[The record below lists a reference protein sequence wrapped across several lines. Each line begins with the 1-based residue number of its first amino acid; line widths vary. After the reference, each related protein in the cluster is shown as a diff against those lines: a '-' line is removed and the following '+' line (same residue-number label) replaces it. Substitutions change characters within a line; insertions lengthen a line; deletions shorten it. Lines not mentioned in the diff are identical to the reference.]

1 MPYPRDFAQRPSH
14 LNQHSSKLKH
24 VLILGLTGGIGA
36 GKSTVSAELARL
48 GAEVIDADKIAR
60 EVVAP
65 GTPGLDMLA
74 AEFGEEI
81 IDADGALDRAALAE
95 RAFASQERTA
105 ALNSIT
111 HPLIGERTV
120 ERFAQAPQDAIVVHD
135 VPLLI
140 EGGMEPGYH
149 LVLVVDTPEE
159 LRLQRLVELR
169 GLTEADARGRIAKQ
183 ATDEQRHASADILFD
198 NSGSESAL
206 LEQVRKVWD
215 QRLVVMANNLE
226 HRHPV
231 FPSDT
236 VVDVRPEWADEAR
249 REIARIR
256 HRVGDLC
263 ESISH
268 VGPTAQE
275 QPAVDL
281 IEIELRPN
289 SVDVV
294 ETLRARLQDA
304 GYIADDAGEGKLR
317 WVDPERPV
325 ALRIPSTDQ
334 TDMTVAA
341 ACADRES

>member
-1 MPYPRDFAQRPSH
+1 M
-14 LNQHSSKLKH
+14 
-24 VLILGLTGGIGA
+24 LILGLTGGIGA

-81 IDADGALDRAALAE
+81 IGADGALDRAALAE

-120 ERFAQAPQDAIVVHD
+120 ERFAQAAQDAIVVHD

-140 EGGMEPGYH
+140 EGGMEPGYN
-149 LVLVVDTPEE
+149 LVMVVDTPEDI
-159 LRLQRLVELR
+159 RLNRLVELR
-169 GLTEADARGRIAKQ
+169 GLTESDARSRISAQ

-198 NSGSESAL
+198 NSGTQEAL
-206 LEQVRKVWD
+206 LEQVRDVWD
-215 QRLVVMANNLE
+215 RRLVVMANNLE
-226 HRHPV
+226 HHHPV
-231 FPSDT
+231 FPSDS
-236 VVDVRPEWADEAR
+236 VVDARPEWADEAR
-249 REIARIR
+249 REIARLR
-256 HRVGDLC
+256 HRAGDLC

-281 IEIELRPN
+281 IEIDLRPK

-294 ETLRARLQDA
+294 ETLRTRLQDA

-317 WVDPERPV
+317 WVDPERPL
-325 ALRIPSTDQ
+325 ALKIPSSDH

-341 ACADRES
+341 CADREN

>member
-1 MPYPRDFAQRPSH
+1 M
-14 LNQHSSKLKH
+14 
-24 VLILGLTGGIGA
+24 LILGLTGGIGA

-48 GAEVIDADKIAR
+48 GAEIIDADKIAR

-81 IDADGALDRAALAE
+81 IGADGRLDRAALAE
-95 RAFASQERTA
+95 RAFVSQERTA

-120 ERFAQAPQDAIVVHD
+120 ERFAQSPQDAIVVHD

-183 ATDEQRHASADILFD
+183 ATDEQRHASADILLD

-215 QRLVVMANNLE
+215 RRLVVMANNLE

-231 FPSDT
+231 LPGET
-236 VVDVRPEWADEAR
+236 VVDYRPEWADEAR
-249 REIARIR
+249 REIARLQ
-256 HRVGDLC
+256 HRIGDVS
-263 ESISH
+263 EKITH
-268 VGPTAQE
+268 VGPTATDG
-275 QPAVDL
+275 PAVDL
-281 IEIELRPN
+281 IEIDIEPAG
-289 SVDVV
+289 VDDA
-294 ETLRARLQDA
+294 ETIRARLIEA
-304 GYIADDAGEGKLR
+304 GYVADDGGDYVLR
-317 WVDPERPV
+317 WVDPVRPLAV
-325 ALRIPSTDQ
+325 KIRMSESDGQ
-334 TDMTVAA
+334 QVAA
-341 ACADRES
+341 ACANQDVR